1 MGWPSREEAI
11 ALLKEYTKN
20 ENLVKHALAVE
31 AAMRDYAKRFGEDPE
46 KWGVT
51 GLLHDFDYERYP
63 SLEDHP
69 FKGVKILQK
78 KGYPKDMTRAI
89 LAHGDHTGVARQTY
103 LEKTLYAVDE
113 LTGLIVAVALV
124 HPSKRI
130 ADVKVASV
138 MKKWKNKS
146 FARGVNRQDI
156 EKGAQQLGIDLREH
170 IQNVLKSM
178 KKISSELGL

>member
-1 MGWPSREEAI
+1 MGWPSREGAI
-11 ALLKEYTKN
+11 TLLEEYTKN
-20 ENLVKHALAVE
+20 RNLVKHALAVE

-69 FKGVKILQK
+69 FQGVKILQE
-78 KGYPKDMTRAI
+78 KGYPEDMTRAI
-89 LAHGDHTGVARQTY
+89 LAHGDHTGVPRQTL

-124 HPSKRI
+124 RPSKHI
-130 ADVKVASV
+130 VDVKVSSV
-138 MKKWKNKS
+138 MKKWKDKS
-146 FARGVNRQDI
+146 FAGGVNRQDI
-156 EKGAQQLGIDLREH
+156 EKGAKELKIDLREH
-170 IQNVLKSM
+170 VKNVLESM

>member
-31 AAMRDYAKRFGEDPE
+31 VAMRDYAERFGEDPE

-63 SLEDHP
+63 SLKDHP
-69 FKGVKILQK
+69 FKGVKILK
-78 KGYPKDMTRAI
+78 EKGYPEAMTRAI
-89 LAHGDHTGVARQTY
+89 LAHGNHTGVSRQTL

-124 HPSKRI
+124 RPSKRI
-130 ADVKVASV
+130 ADVKVTSV
-138 MKKWKNKS
+138 IKKWKDKS

-156 EKGAQQLGIDLREH
+156 EIGAKQLGIDLREH
-170 IQNVLKSM
+170 IKNVLESM